1 MTGRRLSVLAV
12 KPGPDQFGALAAC
25 CADGSVRI
33 HIDRVFAL
41 EEVPEALTY
50 VGTGRA
56 LGKVVI
62 AVDQPS

>member
-1 MTGRRLSVLAV
+1 MLAV